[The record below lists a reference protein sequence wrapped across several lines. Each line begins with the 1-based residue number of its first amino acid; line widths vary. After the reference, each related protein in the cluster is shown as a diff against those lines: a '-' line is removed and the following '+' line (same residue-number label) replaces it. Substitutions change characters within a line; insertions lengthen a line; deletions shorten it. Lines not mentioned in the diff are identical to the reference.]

1 MACSSAHR
9 DQMSTEGEVV
19 ASYSP
24 TLLGENRKELLPLRC
39 VSRAKKLGID
49 LGLRA
54 LVWLSYMS

>member
-24 TLLGENRKELLPLRC
+24 TLLGENRKELLPRRG
-39 VSRAKKLGID
+39 VF
-49 LGLRA
+49 A
-54 LVWLSYMS
+54 LCSGPTVM